1 MPALFTSTSIFLSP
15 SARLIMSPAFG
26 SVTSTPSMTLTPSA
40 ESSFEALRH
49 AAMTSS
55 PRALSC
61 RQISSPIPRF
71 APVTTHVA
79 MVHLLSREASIEDE
93 VVERLYDDAD
103 DALSRDAARSDR
115 DEVTLGPRLVHFGG
129 DRREERAEEH

>member
-1 MPALFTSTSIFLSP
+1 MA
-15 SARLIMSPAFG
+15 
-26 SVTSTPSMTLTPSA
+26 
-40 ESSFEALRH
+40 
-49 AAMTSS
+49 SS
-55 PRALSC
+55 PRAVSC

-129 DRREERAEEH
+129 DRREERAEEHRERIEERQDEAEPDAGRRGDPCLVLL